1 MPTYISILDG
11 PDIKT
16 FDTPPVFTEDE
27 RSTYFRMPK
36 WAEDLLTTL
45 REPHNKIGLALQVG
59 YFKAANKFFTS
70 NRFHKP
76 DVEFVAQILGFNKRQ
91 IRLKHYKRTNQE
103 RHRALILENSGF
115 RKFDRNARSVV
126 LKEAKAFGAK
136 QMRPRSIFMALV
148 DFLRSKKIEVP
159 SYHALSTAISSA
171 IQSIEKDLH
180 RKIMKGLSGRHRQL
194 LDGLLEKSEGCF
206 PDDKQN
212 VKRYKITL
220 LKKSSQSTRP
230 SKIRGNVADLDCLKE
245 IFNDLYPVVKT
256 LELSPETI
264 QYYARVVVKSQ
275 VFQLIR
281 RDDKKYLYLLA
292 FVTHQYYRLNDFLGD
307 AILQCVQSASNSA
320 AREHKE
326 QVFKDR
332 IAKQHALKG
341 LLRKLSSH
349 LAQIEEVVRII
360 NADSLSD
367 KEKVQS
373 IKSVLESQDERKLI
387 EEQIHAMEREAN
399 RVIKDEDF
407 YEILGGKSL
416 KLQNRVSPILKAIEF
431 DTGSSVPVIIHA
443 IDYFKQKDGQID
455 SNAPLDFLESDER
468 KSALKHDGKLKVSL
482 YKVLL
487 FQHVANAIKSGA
499 LNLKYSFKYR
509 PFEHYLI
516 PKGKWEHNKNE
527 LLERAGLKGFENFA
541 GLIPELGKEI
551 NNQFA
556 VTNQNIQTGKN
567 KHAKIDKRKNLIVS
581 TPKIEKPKND
591 TVAELLP
598 TDRVVSVFE
607 VLSTVDKV
615 AGFTDQLE
623 HHQIKNVRNL
633 PSPNICYAGITG
645 LGCNHGVSRISKIS
659 QHINPNE
666 LEHAVN
672 WHFSAENL
680 IRANDKILNLTQ
692 RLPLH
697 KLLKRSATTTHTSS
711 DGQKYNIRVESL
723 NANYS
728 FKYFGQ
734 KKGVTVYVFID
745 ESHRLYYSVVIS
757 SAESEAA
764 YVIDGLM
771 HNEVVQSDIHSTD
784 TAGYS
789 EVIFAVCHL
798 LGIAFAPRIKNLKK
812 QQLYSVDERST
823 FKSQGFNILPSQK
836 INQKILLENWNEVLR
851 FIATIKLRETAA
863 SQLFRRLNS
872 YSRQHPLYAALK
884 EFGKLAKTLFLLKYI
899 DDLELRQSIEK
910 QLNKQESSNK
920 FGKAVFHGNNRE
932 FQQGTKEE
940 QMIAEGCKRL
950 IENAIICWNY
960 LYLSQL
966 ILNSKTLTDRQRIIE
981 IIKNGSVV
989 TWQHVNMQG
998 EYNFSDEYL
1007 KEALEFS
1014 IDDLLGLHIP

>member
-1 MPTYISILDG
+1 MPTYISILNG
-11 PDIKT
+11 PNIKT
-16 FDTPPVFTEDE
+16 FETPPVFTEAE
-27 RSTYFRMPK
+27 QAMYFNISK
-36 WAEDLLTTL
+36 WAEDILPTL
-45 REPHNKIGLALQVG
+45 REPHNKIGFVLQAG

-70 NRFHKP
+70 NRFHKS
-76 DVEFVAQILGFNKRQ
+76 DAEFVAQILGFNKRQ
-91 IRLKHYKRTNQE
+91 IRLKHYRRTNQE

-115 RKFDRNARSVV
+115 RKFDRKARSVV
-126 LKEAKAFGAK
+126 LKEAKALGGK
-136 QMRPRSIFMALV
+136 QMRPRSIFMSLV

-159 SYHALSTAISSA
+159 SYHALSAAISSA

-180 RKIMKGLSGRHRQL
+180 EKIMQGLTADHKQL
-194 LDGLLEKSEGCF
+194 LDRLLEKSDGASAH
-206 PDDKQN
+206 DKLN
-212 VKRYKITL
+212 TSRYKITL

-230 SKIRGNVADLDCLKE
+230 LKIRGNVADLDSLKE
-245 IFNDLYPVVKT
+245 IFDDLHPVVKA
-256 LELSPETI
+256 LDLSPETI

-275 VFQLIR
+275 VFQLMR
-281 RDDKKYLYLLA
+281 RDDNKYLYLLA
-292 FVTHQYYRLNDFLGD
+292 FVVHQYYRLNDLLGD
-307 AILQCVQSASNSA
+307 AILQCVQTA
-320 AREHKE
+320 ANAAVREHKV
-326 QVFKDR
+326 QVFKGR
-332 IAKQHALKG
+332 LAKQHALKG
-341 LLRKLSSH
+341 LMRKLSSH

-367 KEKVQS
+367 TEKVQS
-373 IKSVLESQDERKLI
+373 IKSLLESQDERKLI
-387 EEQIHAMEREAN
+387 EEQMHAIEREAN

-407 YEILGGKSL
+407 YEILSGKSL
-416 KLQNRVSPILKAIEF
+416 KLQNRVSPIIKAIEF
-431 DTGSSVPVIIHA
+431 DADSSAPAIIQA
-443 IDYFKQKDGQID
+443 IEYFKQRNGLID
-455 SNAPLDFLESDER
+455 SNAPLDFLESDEC
-468 KSALKHDGKLKVSL
+468 KSAVGLDGKLKVSL

-499 LNLKYSFKYR
+499 LNLKHSFKYR
-509 PFEHYLI
+509 PFENYLI
-516 PKGKWEHNKNE
+516 SKGKWERDKEE
-527 LLERAGLKGFENFA
+527 LLERAGLKGFENLVE
-541 GLIPELGKEI
+541 LIPELRKEI

-556 VTNQNIQTGKN
+556 ITNQNIRTGKN
-567 KHAKIDKRKNLIVS
+567 KHAKIDKRGNLIVS
-581 TPKIEKPKND
+581 TPKIEKPDND
-591 TVAELLP
+591 PVAELFP
-598 TDRVVSVFE
+598 KDRVISVFE

-623 HHQIKNVRNL
+623 HHQIKNVRQVPL
-633 PSPNICYAGITG
+633 PNVCYAGITG
-645 LGCNHGVSRISKIS
+645 LGCNHGISRISKIS

-666 LEHAVN
+666 LEYAVN
-672 WHFSAENL
+672 WHFSADNL
-680 IRANDKILNLTQ
+680 IRANDKILELTQ

-798 LGIAFAPRIKNLKK
+798 LGIAFAPRIKNFKK
-812 QQLYSVDERST
+812 QQLYSIDERSA
-823 FKSQGFNILPSQK
+823 FKSQGFPILPSQK
-836 INQKILLENWNEVLR
+836 INLNILLENWDEILR

-884 EFGKLAKTLFLLKYI
+884 EFGKLIKTLFLLKYI
-899 DDLELRQSIEK
+899 DDLELRQTIEK

-940 QMIAEGCKRL
+940 QMVAEGCKRL

-966 ILNSKTLTDRQRIIE
+966 IFDAKKPEDRQRIIE
-981 IIKNGSVV
+981 SIKNGSVV
-989 TWQHVNMQG
+989 AWQHVNMQG

-1014 IDDLLGLHIP
+1014 IDDLLGLHIL